1 MMAQLLQSWSDVSFE
16 ALNSLWF
23 EVLGVLPLILGALV
37 VFIIGLVVASILENI
52 VDKILKAIKL
62 DSLLNRTGLEGFL
75 RRGGLKIDSGKF
87 FGKIVYWFMVIAA
100 TLAASDI
107 LRFYA
112 FSDFLKS
119 ILDYIPNLIIA
130 VLIMLAAFIVANFFR
145 TLIRTSV
152 SGAQLKG
159 AKFLSSL
166 ASWAVIIFGLLA
178 ALIQLGVAGET
189 FNIVLSGLVAML
201 ALAGGLAF
209 GLGAKD
215 YAGHLISRIREQF
228 NDQG

>member
-1 MMAQLLQSWSDVSFE
+1 MMAQLLQSWSDISFE
-16 ALNSLWF
+16 ALNSLWLQ
-23 EVLGVLPLILGALV
+23 VLNVLPLILGALV
-37 VFIIGLVVASILENI
+37 VFIIGLIVASILESV

-62 DSLLNRTGLEGFL
+62 DNLLNRTGLEGFL
-75 RRGGLKIDSGKF
+75 KRGGLRIDSGKF
-87 FGKIVYWFMVIAA
+87 FGKIVYWFMIIAA
-100 TLAASDI
+100 ALAASDI

-119 ILDYIPNLIIA
+119 VLDYIPSLIIA

-145 TLIRTSV
+145 TLVRSSV

-159 AKFLSSL
+159 SKFLSSL

-189 FNIVLSGLVAML
+189 FNIILSGLVAML

-215 YAGHLISRIREQF
+215 YAAHLMSKIRDQF
-228 NDQG
+228 GGLE